1 MDTADVIRGYA
12 GGAPGLRKASR
23 LAPSSLIGSPGSFL
37 PNLRCIQCDT
47 GEYPLTDSAGL
58 LVDDPRLAALH
69 AGGIVCNLAVES
81 RWHIF
86 DGVQAWRC
94 YSRPEL
100 EANEDIR

>member
-1 MDTADVIRGYA
+1 MIRGYA
-12 GGAPGLRKASR
+12 GGAPGLRKASC

-37 PNLRCIQCDT
+37 PNLRSIQCDT
-47 GEYPLTDSAGL
+47 GEYPFTDDADS
-58 LVDDPRLAALH
+58 LVYDAPLAAFD
-69 AGGIVCNLAVES
+69 AGGVVCNLAVES

-100 EANEDIR
+100 EAKEDIR